1 MTKPLNAGLRSH
13 LLRARKARRAAR
25 LGIDRVTAGL
35 NTAQRMAVAN
45 AYHEYLAGKARGV
58 PQGFAADYAPTLPA
72 AVEAGP
78 AVDWGLCDAVADY
91 S

>member
-1 MTKPLNAGLRSH
+1 MTRPLNAGLRSH
-13 LLRARKARRAAR
+13 LLRARKVRQAAR

-58 PQGFAADYAPTLPA
+58 SQGFAADYAPTLPA
-72 AVEAGP
+72 AVQAGP
-78 AVDWGLCDAVADY
+78 SVDWELCDAVAEF

>member
-1 MTKPLNAGLRSH
+1 MSKPLNAGLRSH

-45 AYHEYLAGKARGV
+45 AYREYLAGKARGV
-58 PQGFAADYAPTLPA
+58 SQGFAANYAPTLPA
-72 AVEAGP
+72 AVQAGP
-78 AVDWGLCDAVADY
+78 SVDWELCDAIADY
-91 S
+91 N

>member
-1 MTKPLNAGLRSH
+1 
-13 LLRARKARRAAR
+13 
-25 LGIDRVTAGL
+25 
-35 NTAQRMAVAN
+35 MAVAN

-58 PQGFAADYAPTLPA
+58 SQGFAADYAPTLPA

-78 AVDWGLCDAVADY
+78 AVDWELCDAVAEF

>member
-1 MTKPLNAGLRSH
+1 MTRPLNAGLRSH

-35 NTAQRMAVAN
+35 PTAQRIAVAN

-58 PQGFAADYAPTLPA
+58 SQGFAADYAPTLPA
-72 AVEAGP
+72 AVQAGP
-78 AVDWGLCDAVADY
+78 SIDWGLCDAVADY
-91 S
+91 N

>member
-1 MTKPLNAGLRSH
+1 MSKPLNAGLRSH

-35 NTAQRMAVAN
+35 PTAQRIAVAN

-58 PQGFAADYAPTLPA
+58 SQAFAADYAPTLPA

-78 AVDWGLCDAVADY
+78 AIDWELCDAVAEF

>member
-1 MTKPLNAGLRSH
+1 MTRPLNVGLRSH

-25 LGIDRVTAGL
+25 LGIDKVTAGL

-58 PQGFAADYAPTLPA
+58 SQAFAADYAPTLPA
-72 AVEAGP
+72 AVQAGP
-78 AVDWGLCDAVADY
+78 SIDWGLCDAVADY
-91 S
+91 N